1 MPIRYINISII
12 LSINLLINSFDIIIG
27 RLILQLDIPRYMG
40 RNKGDRT
47 KLTSAKI
54 MTDSLRTTVPSSIV
68 RQMRLNAGDQ
78 LEWQIESLDPG
89 IVKVSIVRSEKKH
102 GE

>member
-1 MPIRYINISII
+1 
-12 LSINLLINSFDIIIG
+12 
-27 RLILQLDIPRYMG
+27 MG

-47 KLTSAKI
+47 KLSSAKT

-68 RQMRLNAGDQ
+68 RQMKLNAGDQ

-89 IVKVSIVRSEKKH
+89 VVKVSIIRSKRK
-102 GE
+102 

>member
-1 MPIRYINISII
+1 
-12 LSINLLINSFDIIIG
+12 
-27 RLILQLDIPRYMG
+27 MG

-47 KLTSAKI
+47 KLSSAKT

-68 RQMRLNAGDQ
+68 RQMKLNTGDQ

-89 IVKVSIVRSEKKH
+89 VVKVSIIRSKRR
-102 GE
+102 

>member
-1 MPIRYINISII
+1 
-12 LSINLLINSFDIIIG
+12 
-27 RLILQLDIPRYMG
+27 MG

-47 KLTSAKI
+47 KLSSAKT

-68 RQMRLNAGDQ
+68 RQMKLNAGDQ

-89 IVKVSIVRSEKKH
+89 VVKVLIIRSKRR
-102 GE
+102 

>member
-1 MPIRYINISII
+1 
-12 LSINLLINSFDIIIG
+12 
-27 RLILQLDIPRYMG
+27 MG

-47 KLTSAKI
+47 KLSSAKT

-68 RQMRLNAGDQ
+68 RQMKLNAGDQ

-89 IVKVSIVRSEKKH
+89 VVKVSIIRSRRK
-102 GE
+102 